1 MNKIQQVKRYSIGKV
16 YRRDQP
22 VSWVST
28 HIVAANPQAITRGRL
43 REFYQCDVDFAGTFD
58 PMVPDAEIISVIV
71 EVFEM
76 LGLADDIT
84 IKVNHRQ
91 ILDGIFTVVGVPNN
105 KIRAISSAV
114 GISIA
119 SSFLSVY

>member
-1 MNKIQQVKRYSIGKV
+1 M
-16 YRRDQP
+16 
-22 VSWVST
+22 
-28 HIVAANPQAITRGRL
+28 
-43 REFYQCDVDFAGTFD
+43 DFAGTFD